1 MHFYTNVYRYRDY
14 ILARGYRNGKPFT
27 NRLKYQPTFY
37 VSTNKPSAF
46 KSIHGHNLE
55 PKKFPS
61 KSASRA
67 WREKYDNIGG
77 FEVHGLDRF
86 EYTYINENFTSDIEF
101 DFNQIKILN
110 LDIECECEE
119 GFPEPLKAEE
129 RVNAISMKL
138 FGHDTIYVFGIDNHD
153 YQTNDP
159 NVKYYKCQH
168 EKHLLLT
175 FLDVWE
181 QICPDVV
188 TGWNV
193 LNFDVAYLVN
203 RMKKL
208 FDEETV
214 TRLSPHR
221 IITSKNWKHMGQQ
234 DMVDYNLAGIEVLDY
249 QKIFRYFTYTNQESY
264 RLDHIAEVTIG
275 QKKLDYSEFGAM
287 HLFYKHDYNKFLDY
301 NVRDVVLVEKIDD
314 KLKLMNL
321 LFNLAYSAKCNYS
334 DTFGQV
340 KFWDLLIYNFLR
352 KKNVVPPPK
361 VNTGDTQSF
370 AGAYVKEPQVGL
382 HEWVMSFDL
391 NSLYPHLI
399 MQYNISPE
407 THHKE
412 KFDGDITVNK
422 LLKEEVDI
430 NLQNLTVTPN
440 GSMFDT
446 TSQGYLPEL
455 LEELYDERVYFKN
468 KMIESQKQF
477 EKVTDPKEKK
487 RLEYEITANHNN
499 QLVRKI
505 CLNSAY
511 GAIGNQWFRYYN
523 RDMAEAITTAGQLSI
538 KWVEK
543 AVNEFLNKVLKTDN
557 KDYVIAIDTDSIY
570 VTFEELIK
578 QVNPK
583 GDKIDFLNRTAKEAI
598 EPVIEECYEKLAKY
612 VFAYKNKMRMGRE
625 VIADKGIWTAKKRY
639 ILNVFDS
646 EGVRYNE
653 PHLKTMGIETVK
665 SSTPQWCRGRLKEAL
680 KVVMKGSE
688 TDVQNFIQE
697 TKEDFNKLSAEDIAF
712 PRGVQKVT
720 RYKDNAKIYKKST
733 PIHVRGSLL
742 YNHYL
747 NKYNIEKK
755 YPVIQ
760 NGEKIKF
767 CYLKVPNIMNENVI
781 SFVNALP
788 KEFKLENYID
798 YDTQFNKA
806 FLEPL
811 ELIIEKIGWHTEP
824 QSNLEL
830 FFG

>member
-1 MHFYTNVYRYRDY
+1 
-14 ILARGYRNGKPFT
+14 
-27 NRLKYQPTFY
+27 
-37 VSTNKPSAF
+37 
-46 KSIHGHNLE
+46 
-55 PKKFPS
+55 
-61 KSASRA
+61 
-67 WREKYDNIGG
+67 
-77 FEVHGLDRF
+77 
-86 EYTYINENFTSDIEF
+86 
-101 DFNQIKILN
+101 
-110 LDIECECEE
+110 
-119 GFPEPLKAEE
+119 
-129 RVNAISMKL
+129 
-138 FGHDTIYVFGIDNHD
+138 
-153 YQTNDP
+153 
-159 NVKYYKCQH
+159 
-168 EKHLLLT
+168 
-175 FLDVWE
+175 
-181 QICPDVV
+181 
-188 TGWNV
+188 
-193 LNFDVAYLVN
+193 
-203 RMKKL
+203 
-208 FDEETV
+208 
-214 TRLSPHR
+214 
-221 IITSKNWKHMGQQ
+221 
-234 DMVDYNLAGIEVLDY
+234 
-249 QKIFRYFTYTNQESY
+249 
-264 RLDHIAEVTIG
+264 
-275 QKKLDYSEFGAM
+275 
-287 HLFYKHDYNKFLDY
+287 
-301 NVRDVVLVEKIDD
+301 
-314 KLKLMNL
+314 
-321 LFNLAYSAKCNYS
+321 
-334 DTFGQV
+334 
-340 KFWDLLIYNFLR
+340 
-352 KKNVVPPPK
+352 
-361 VNTGDTQSF
+361 
-370 AGAYVKEPQVGL
+370 
-382 HEWVMSFDL
+382 
-391 NSLYPHLI
+391 
-399 MQYNISPE
+399 
-407 THHKE
+407 
-412 KFDGDITVNK
+412 
-422 LLKEEVDI
+422 
-430 NLQNLTVTPN
+430 
-440 GSMFDT
+440 
-446 TSQGYLPEL
+446 
-455 LEELYDERVYFKN
+455 
-468 KMIESQKQF
+468 MIESQKQF
-477 EKVTDPKEKK
+477 EKFTDPKEKK